1 MRGIRLRKENIQ
13 IGDENTLGA
22 SPKFFKEPRGNCY
35 FVGEI
40 YAVDSELIPNARR
53 DYFKTNATTKEF
65 EVEVRKVLYNE
76 LYKTYHYANQVKKA
90 FQSQTDYERKA
101 VEYDKKVS
109 EAGFV
114 DERDKE
120 KAKKDLETA
129 KEKAEKSVR
138 TIELREQD
146 ANENTTL
153 NRVFN
158 EIKESYRPEIL
169 NTVISVDSVKQE
181 EKNKKEDKKY
191 LTQNLSKYNK
201 REQKLI
207 SKVYSILQAILPK
220 DMADMVVAKIQ
231 EELSK

>member
-1 MRGIRLRKENIQ
+1 MRRNHAELLGVPEMEEKQKNKKQ
-13 IGDENTLGA
+13 IEDEFLHSLAKTLCKTEH
-22 SPKFFKEPRGNCY
+22 P
-35 FVGEI
+35 
-40 YAVDSELIPNARR
+40 ELAFNSYSKAL
-53 DYFKTNATTKEF
+53 
-65 EVEVRKVLYNE
+65 KVLYNE

-158 EIKESYRPEIL
+158 EIKESYRPEIS

>member
-1 MRGIRLRKENIQ
+1 MKRTVITVDGNGRLSIPSNLE
-13 IGDENTLGA
+13 DLWMSE
-22 SPKFFKEPRGNCY
+22 
-35 FVGEI
+35 
-40 YAVDSELIPNARR
+40 SELI
-53 DYFKTNATTKEF
+53 DM
-65 EVEVRKVLYNE
+65 LYVTAPK
-76 LYKTYHYANQVKKA
+76 L
-90 FQSQTDYERKA
+90 KA
-101 VEYDKKVS
+101 VIRAIYK
-109 EAGFV
+109 AGFV

-158 EIKESYRPEIL
+158 EIKESYRPEIS

-201 REQKLI
+201 REQKLGEEDLRRL
-207 SKVYSILQAILPK
+207 KKHV
-220 DMADMVVAKIQ
+220 DCTMVLCQ
-231 EELSK
+231 SMR